1 MFIVGLL
8 LGSPNTAQTKGNAIV
23 AFRLK
28 NTSTADMAS
37 KFTNKEIAHQAG
49 LSLATVD
56 RVLHSRDHVRAVTRE
71 RVVAAEHEL
80 DRQHAASQLHGTRV
94 TIDIVM
100 QAPDRFSSVVRA
112 AFEAEL
118 PLMRPATFRARFH
131 LAEVMDEREVVALLR
146 AIARRGT
153 QGIVLKAPAT
163 PGIEACLAELAAR
176 KIPVVTYVTDVAI
189 PLRLAYVGMQNTRA
203 GATAAYLLSRMA
215 PHCPSRVLITLSSR
229 EFEGED
235 ARRAGFTG
243 YLAQNAA
250 HLAMTTVSEGFG
262 VNRATGM
269 LIGQALEDHPDIRS
283 VYSIGGGN
291 KAILDAFAAVGRKI
305 DVFAAHDL
313 DRTNSELLKSGK
325 VSFVIH
331 HSFRQDARRVSLHFS
346 KHYRLIEQDTQI
358 EDTEISIACPIV
370 LK

>member
-1 MFIVGLL
+1 M
-8 LGSPNTAQTKGNAIV
+8 K
-23 AFRLK
+23 
-28 NTSTADMAS
+28 S

-56 RVLHSRDHVRAVTRE
+56 RVLHGRDNVRAVTQE
-71 RVVAAEHEL
+71 RVVAAEQEL
-80 DRQHAASQLHGTRV
+80 QRQHAASQLRGTRV

-100 QAPDRFSSVVRA
+100 QAPDRFSSAVRA

-131 LAEVMDEREVVALLR
+131 LAEVMDEHEFVVLLR

-163 PGIEACLAELAAR
+163 PAIQACLADLAAR
-176 KIPVVTYVTDVAI
+176 KIPVVTYVTDVAA
-189 PLRLAYVGMQNTRA
+189 PLRLAYVGMPNALA

-215 PHCPSRVLITLSSR
+215 PRHSARVLITLSSK

-235 ARRAGFTG
+235 ARRTGFVR
-243 YLAQNAA
+243 YLAQNAP
-250 HLAMTTVSEGFG
+250 HLAVTTVSEGFG
-262 VNRATGM
+262 MNRATGA
-269 LIGQALEDHPDIRS
+269 LIGQALDRHPDIS
-283 VYSIGGGN
+283 CIYSIGGGN
-291 KAILDAFAAVGRKI
+291 AAILDAFAAAGRHI

-313 DRTNSELLKSGK
+313 DRTNSELLRSGQ

-331 HSFRQDARRVSLHFS
+331 HNFRQDARRVSLHFS
-346 KHYRLIEQDTQI
+346 KHYRMIEQDTQI
-358 EDTEISIACPIV
+358 EDTDISIACPIMPA
-370 LK
+370 

>member
-1 MFIVGLL
+1 
-8 LGSPNTAQTKGNAIV
+8 
-23 AFRLK
+23 
-28 NTSTADMAS
+28 MAA
-37 KFTNKEIAHQAG
+37 KFTNKVIAYQAG

-56 RVLHSRDHVRAVTRE
+56 RVLHGRDHVREVTRE
-71 RVVAAEHEL
+71 RVRAAEQEL
-80 DRQHAASQLHGTRV
+80 DRQHAASQLRETRV

-100 QAPDRFSSVVRA
+100 QAPDRFSSAVRA

-131 LAEVMDEREVVALLR
+131 LAEMMEEREIVALLR

-153 QGIVLKAPAT
+153 QGIVLKVPAT
-163 PGIEACLAELAAR
+163 PGIAACLADLAAR
-176 KIPVVTYVTDVAI
+176 KVPVVTYVTDVAA

-203 GATAAYLLSRMA
+203 GATAAYLLNRMA
-215 PHCPSRVLITLSSR
+215 PQRPSRVLITLSSLV
-229 EFEGED
+229 FEGEL
-235 ARRAGFTG
+235 ARRMGFAS
-243 YLAQNAA
+243 YLTQNAR

-262 VNRATGM
+262 VNRATGA
-269 LIGQALEDHPDIRS
+269 LIGQALEAHPDIAC

-291 KAILDAFAAVGRKI
+291 KAILDAFGAVGRRI

-313 DRTNSELLKSGK
+313 DRTNNELLKSGQ

-346 KHYRLIEQDTQI
+346 KHYRLIAQDTQI

-370 LK
+370 MR

>member
-1 MFIVGLL
+1 
-8 LGSPNTAQTKGNAIV
+8 
-23 AFRLK
+23 
-28 NTSTADMAS
+28 MAS

-56 RVLHSRDHVRAVTRE
+56 RVLHGRDHVRALTRE
-71 RVVAAEHEL
+71 RVQAAEQEL
-80 DRQHAASQLHGTRV
+80 ERQHAASQLRGHRV

-100 QAPDRFSSVVRA
+100 QAPERFSSAVRA

-118 PLMRPATFRARFH
+118 PLIRPATFRARFH
-131 LAEVMDEREVVALLR
+131 LAEVMEERKIVALLR

-163 PGIEACLAELAAR
+163 PGIAACLSDLAER
-176 KIPVVTYVTDVAI
+176 KVPVVTYVTDVAA
-189 PLRLAYVGMQNTRA
+189 PLRLAYVGMQNERA

-215 PHCPSRVLITLSSR
+215 PQLPSRVLVTLSSR

-235 ARRAGFTG
+235 ARRVGFAR
-243 YLAQNAA
+243 YLAQNAP

-262 VNRATGM
+262 MNRATGA
-269 LIGQALEDHPDIRS
+269 LIGQALEACPDIAC

-291 KAILDAFAAVGRKI
+291 RAILDAFATVGRGI

-313 DRTNSELLKSGK
+313 DRTNTELLKAGQI
-325 VSFVIH
+325 SFVIH
-331 HSFRQDARRVSLHFS
+331 HSFRQDARQVALLFS
-346 KHYRLIEQDTQI
+346 KHYRLIDPHVHI
-358 EDTEISIACPIV
+358 EDTEISIACPIN
-370 LK
+370 LT

>member
-1 MFIVGLL
+1 
-8 LGSPNTAQTKGNAIV
+8 
-23 AFRLK
+23 
-28 NTSTADMAS
+28 MAT
-37 KFTNKEIAHQAG
+37 KFTIKELAHQAG

-56 RVLHSRDHVRAVTRE
+56 RVLHAREHVRATTRE
-71 RVVAAEHEL
+71 RVRAAAQEL
-80 DRQHAASQLHGTRV
+80 ERQYAASHLGQTRV
-94 TIDIVM
+94 TLDIVM
-100 QAPDRFSSVVRA
+100 QAPDRFSSAVRA

-131 LAEVMDEREVVALLR
+131 LAEVMEEREIVALLR
-146 AIARRGT
+146 AIVRRGT

-163 PGIEACLAELAAR
+163 PGIEACLADLAAR
-176 KIPVVTYVTDVAI
+176 KIPVVTYVTDVAA
-189 PLRLAYVGMQNTRA
+189 PLRLAYVGMHNTRA

-215 PHCPSRVLITLSSR
+215 PPHPSRVLITLSSQM
-229 EFEGED
+229 FEGED
-235 ARRAGFTG
+235 ARRTGFAN

-250 HLAMTTVSEGFG
+250 HLAITTVSEGFG
-262 VNRATGM
+262 MNRATGV
-269 LIGQALEDHPDIRS
+269 LIGQALEDHSDIRC

-291 KAILDAFAAVGRKI
+291 KAILDAFAAMGRPI

-313 DRTNSELLKSGK
+313 DRTNNELLNSGQ

-358 EDTEISIACPIV
+358 EDSEISIACPIV
-370 LK
+370 LT